1 MFYKDS
7 EIEIRHQRVIPR
19 LGSIQHAV
27 FDHDGTI
34 STLRYGWERIMAPMM
49 MRSIVGKKIETLSK
63 TLLDQ
68 VQIRVDEFIDA
79 STGIQTILQME
90 GLIQLVE
97 EFAMVPGDHILDK
110 FGYKNIYNTALM
122 EMVNQRIK
130 NIRSEIL
137 TADKYI
143 LKGVTGF
150 LKCLKDLGVKLYLAS
165 GTDLEDV
172 INEAELLGYADL
184 FEKRIYGSVGDVSK
198 YSKRMV
204 INQIISENG
213 LLGEELLVVGDGPVE
228 IQECVKSGGIS
239 IGVASDEL
247 RTFGLNKQKRTRLI
261 EAGAD
266 LIIPDFLQMELL
278 INLLFR
284 QEARNC

>member
-1 MFYKDS
+1 MYYKDS
-7 EIEIRHQRVIPR
+7 EIEIRHQKVIPR

-34 STLRYGWERIMAPMM
+34 STLRYGWEKIMAPMM
-49 MRSIVGKKIETLSK
+49 MKAVVGKKFETLSK
-63 TLLDQ
+63 TLLDR
-68 VQIRVDEFIDA
+68 VQNRVDKFIDA
-79 STGIQTILQME
+79 TTGIQTILQME

-97 EFAMVPGDHILDK
+97 EFAMVPAEHISDK

-122 EMVNQRIK
+122 EMVNKRIQNIK
-130 NIRSEIL
+130 NETL

-143 LKGVTGF
+143 IRGVTDF
-150 LKCLKDLGVKLYLAS
+150 LKSLKERGVKLYLAS
-165 GTDLEDV
+165 GTDKEDV

-184 FEKRIYGSVGDVSK
+184 FEKRIYGSVGDVRK

-213 LLGEELLVVGDGPVE
+213 LLGKQLLVVGDGPVE

-239 IGVASDEL
+239 IGLASDER
-247 RTFGLNKQKRTRLI
+247 RTFGLDEHKRVRLI

-266 LIIPDFLQMELL
+266 LIIPDFLQLELL
-278 INLLFR
+278 IDLLFR
-284 QEARNC
+284 QETKSC

>member
-1 MFYKDS
+1 
-7 EIEIRHQRVIPR
+7 
-19 LGSIQHAV
+19 
-27 FDHDGTI
+27 
-34 STLRYGWERIMAPMM
+34 MM
-49 MRSIVGKKIETLSK
+49 MRSIVGKKYETLSK

-90 GLIQLVE
+90 GLIQLVK

-122 EMVNQRIK
+122 EMVNKRIK

-143 LKGVTGF
+143 VKGVTGF
-150 LKCLKDLGVKLYLAS
+150 LKCLKERGVELYLAS
-165 GTDLEDV
+165 GTDKEDV

-184 FEKRIYGSVGDVSK
+184 FEKRIYGSVGDVRK

-204 INQIISENG
+204 INHIISENR
-213 LLGEELLVVGDGPVE
+213 LTGEELLVVGDGPVE

-247 RTFGLNKQKRTRLI
+247 RTFGLNKKKRTRLI

-284 QEARNC
+284 QEARSC

>member
-1 MFYKDS
+1 MYYKDS
-7 EIEIRHQRVIPR
+7 EIEIRNQKVISR

-34 STLRYGWERIMAPMM
+34 STLRYGWEKIMAPMM
-49 MRSIVGKKIETLSK
+49 MRSIVGKKENLSK

-68 VQIRVDEFIDA
+68 VQMRVDEFIDA

-122 EMVNQRIK
+122 EMVNKRIK

-143 LKGVTGF
+143 VKGVTGF
-150 LKCLKDLGVKLYLAS
+150 LKSLKERGVELYLAS
-165 GTDLEDV
+165 GTDKEDV

-184 FEKRIYGSVGDVSK
+184 FEKRIYGSVGDVRK

-204 INQIISENG
+204 INHIISENR
-213 LLGEELLVVGDGPVE
+213 LTGEELLVVGDGPVE

-247 RTFGLNKQKRTRLI
+247 RTFGLNKNKHTRLI

-266 LIIPDFLQMELL
+266 LIIPDFLQMEHL

-284 QEARNC
+284 QEARSC

>member
-1 MFYKDS
+1 MYYKDS
-7 EIEIRHQRVIPR
+7 EIEIRHQKVIPR

-34 STLRYGWERIMAPMM
+34 STLRYGWEKIMAPMM
-49 MRSIVGKKIETLSK
+49 MKAVVGKKFETLSK
-63 TLLDQ
+63 TLLDR
-68 VQIRVDEFIDA
+68 VQNRVDKFIDA
-79 STGIQTILQME
+79 TTGIQTILQME

-97 EFAMVPGDHILDK
+97 EFAMVPAEHISDK

-122 EMVNQRIK
+122 EMVNKRIQNIK
-130 NIRSEIL
+130 NETL

-143 LKGVTGF
+143 IRGVTDF
-150 LKCLKDLGVKLYLAS
+150 LKSLKERGVKLYLAS
-165 GTDLEDV
+165 GTDKEDV

-184 FEKRIYGSVGDVSK
+184 FEKRIYGSVGDVPK

-213 LLGEELLVVGDGPVE
+213 LLGKELLVVGDGPVE

-239 IGVASDEL
+239 IGLASDER
-247 RTFGLNKQKRTRLI
+247 RTFGLDEHKRVRLI

-266 LIIPDFLQMELL
+266 LIIPDFLQLELL
-278 INLLFR
+278 IDLLFR
-284 QEARNC
+284 QETKSC